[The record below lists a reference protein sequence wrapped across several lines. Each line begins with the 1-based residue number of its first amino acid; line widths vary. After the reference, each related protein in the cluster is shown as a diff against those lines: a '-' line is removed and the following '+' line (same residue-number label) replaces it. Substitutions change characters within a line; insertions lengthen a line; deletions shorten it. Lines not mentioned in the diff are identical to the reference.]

1 MTFSEQFIEV
11 FNFLASQIGIII
23 DWTSE
28 NVVPY
33 MQNFSSRFVRYEI
46 AKSTTWIIIMII
58 IPLILFV
65 LANMA
70 TKEHREADYYSEGIL
85 MGLAWIFFGIS
96 CVTSL
101 IVISFQVFH
110 IIKAVNIPEQLII
123 EELLQIKR
131 MLGY

>member
-1 MTFSEQFIEV
+1 MTFSEQFIEI
-11 FNFLASQIGIII
+11 FNFLASQMGIII

-33 MQNFSSRFVRYEI
+33 MQDFSSRFIRYEI
-46 AKSTTWIIIMII
+46 AKSVTWIIIVLII
-58 IPLILFV
+58 SLILFI
-65 LANMA
+65 LAKMA

-85 MGLAWIFFGIS
+85 MFFAWMFFTIS
-96 CVTSL
+96 CIVSF